1 MTPSLG
7 NPAVCASIEG
17 LLDGAGVAW
26 ERLRHPPLG
35 AANSSANA
43 AEVRGTPLRIGG
55 KALVLKADK
64 RFVVATFSA
73 AARLDSGA
81 FRRALG
87 LRKLRFATRVELQE
101 LTGLVP
107 GCVPPFG
114 RPVLDLPLYAD
125 RSLLEN
131 ARIAFT
137 PGLLDRSIVMDSA
150 DWRSVA
156 QPEVRS
162 FTLPVD
168 G

>member
-1 MTPSLG
+1 M
-7 NPAVCASIEG
+7 
-17 LLDGAGVAW
+17 
-26 ERLRHPPLG
+26 
-35 AANSSANA
+35 
-43 AEVRGTPLRIGG
+43 
-55 KALVLKADK
+55 
-64 RFVVATFSA
+64 
-73 AARLDSGA
+73 
-81 FRRALG
+81 
-87 LRKLRFATRVELQE
+87 
-101 LTGLVP
+101 
-107 GCVPPFG
+107 
-114 RPVLDLPLYAD
+114 LDLPLYAD